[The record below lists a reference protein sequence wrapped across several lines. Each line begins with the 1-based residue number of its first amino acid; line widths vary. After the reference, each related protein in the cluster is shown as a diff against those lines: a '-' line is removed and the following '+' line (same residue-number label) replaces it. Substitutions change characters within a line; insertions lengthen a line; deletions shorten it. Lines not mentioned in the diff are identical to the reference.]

1 MHHSQHSL
9 CTGLPYWWSHSL
21 YITTVYS
28 TWWPLS
34 VLSGGPPD
42 DLCTVI
48 TACCAFQSI
57 WWPLS
62 VISPLYCTNAHS
74 DPFLVTS
81 LCTIFTE
88 CCTLWPPLFT
98 YCTVSCTWWP
108 HSVPLSL
115 YVCCTCWPSSLY
127 CYYLV
132 TLLVT
137 SVLYCTRVPSHS
149 SSQSN
154 VIRRNS
160 LTNDE
165 TLIDWLFRKNQLSI
179 ENDKTR
185 MLKLRREI
193 A

>member
-74 DPFLVTS
+74 DPLLVTS

-98 YCTVSCTWWP
+98 YCTVTYSWWP
-108 HSVPLSL
+108 LSVPLSL
-115 YVCCTCWPSSLY
+115 YHCMYAVPVDPPLCTAITWWPSWWP
-127 CYYLV
+127 
-132 TLLVT
+132 
-137 SVLYCTRVPSHS
+137 LYCTVRGSRATIRPRAMWSAATR
-149 SSQSN
+149 SQ
-154 VIRRNS
+154 
-160 LTNDE
+160 T
-165 TLIDWLFRKNQLSI
+165 TKPWLIDCFAKISCQL
-179 ENDKTR
+179 KTI
-185 MLKLRREI
+185 KQGC
-193 A
+193 